1 VLIQSRHYLNPRLCR
16 VSDSLPSAFC
26 RALGKEGFTES
37 RTRQSP
43 ALGNELIYRVQDT
56 RHRTTLGKDMF
67 AECQTLGKEG
77 SRQRAIS
84 GRPKADGRQPLPRA
98 EAWHSAKR
106 LLCRVPNTGHSAKN
120 SLPSVFYRHSANH
133 IFVFYI
139 LATKL
144 FVVCSYTMYTYMYH
158 FGTIILVFAITSRFS
173 SFI

>member
-1 VLIQSRHYLNPRLCR
+1 
-16 VSDSLPSAFC
+16 VSDSLPSVFC
-26 RALGKEGFTES
+26 RALDKEGFAES
-37 RTRQSP
+37 RTRQSQ

-77 SRQRAIS
+77 ARQRVVS
-84 GRPKADGRQPLPRA
+84 GCPKTDGRQPLPRA
-98 EAWHSAKR
+98 EDSHSAKR
-106 LLCRVPNTGHSAKN
+106 LLCRVPSTGHSAKN

-144 FVVCSYTMYTYMYH
+144 FVVCSNTM
-158 FGTIILVFAITSRFS
+158 
-173 SFI
+173 